1 MKNKIQSQFMG
12 LRDAARETA
21 EKIEA
26 VKKDV
31 LLSAE
36 GKNRKIAPLER
47 QLRDA
52 VLATQ
57 KELDRL
63 KSDVWTEVA
72 SQISTAKGEEAKVS
86 YDKVSYFFTKTMAL
100 PADSRGFLEGW
111 NELRAAA
118 GVLDVDMLRGVTDAL
133 PVRWP
138 ALAEQQRKVLGEI
151 RAALLP
157 ARFDVLPRAK
167 KRAEYLFQMIQFVRD
182 FSESIWR
189 HTPNGNLGMILRTAS
204 EGFALHYGDTGKG
217 DDAATP
223 ARKPLHVLLIEL
235 DIPENPFQPEP
246 VAAGTVLS
254 AKAAEE

>member
-12 LRDAARETA
+12 LRDTAREIA

-47 QLRDA
+47 QLRDT

-63 KSDVWTEVA
+63 KSEVWTEVA

-86 YDKVSYFFTKTMAL
+86 YDKVAYFFTKTMAL
-100 PADSRGFLEGW
+100 PDDRRGFYEAW

-118 GVLDVDMLRGVTDAL
+118 ETLDFDMLRAVVDAM
-133 PVRWP
+133 VIRWP
-138 ALAEQQRKVLGEI
+138 QLADGQKGILNEI

-157 ARFDVLPRAK
+157 ARFDVLPRGK
-167 KRAEYLFQMIQFVRD
+167 KRAEYLFGIIQFVRD

-189 HTPNGNLGMILRTAS
+189 HTPNGNLVMITRTAG
-204 EGFALHYGDTGKG
+204 EGYARHYGDSGKE
-217 DDAATP
+217 DDAVTP
-223 ARKPLHVLLIEL
+223 VRKPLHVLLIEL
-235 DIPENPFQPEP
+235 DIPENPFKLEP
-246 VAAGTVLS
+246 VVGGTVINV
-254 AKAAEE
+254 KTAEE

>member
-12 LRDAARETA
+12 LRDAAREIA

-72 SQISTAKGEEAKVS
+72 SQISTAKGEEVEVDYEKVS
-86 YDKVSYFFTKTMAL
+86 YHFTRTMAL
-100 PADSRGFLEGW
+100 PDDRRGFYEAWG
-111 NELRAAA
+111 EFRAAA
-118 GVLDVDMLRGVTDAL
+118 ETLDFDVLRAVVDAMVI
-133 PVRWP
+133 RWP
-138 ALAEQQRKVLGEI
+138 SLADGQKKILSEV

-189 HTPNGNLGMILRTAS
+189 HTPNGNLGMITRTAG
-204 EGFALHYGDTGKG
+204 EGFALHYDGSGKE

-223 ARKPLHVLLIEL
+223 PRKPLHVLLIEM
-235 DIPENPFQPEP
+235 DIPENPLKPEP